1 MAIFSVFS
9 PSPSRSYLM
18 LHRFVVL
25 GPFVVATALIAISA
39 AALPALA
46 ADAPKGYR
54 KLGPGVETT
63 IAADPNAQDTVTT
76 HDVVEIQAAGKKLDW
91 TPETQSSSETLKVLT
106 KDIPF
111 RHGVWYLEFTFKPL
125 RTINVDMPLADG
137 KMSNRLI
144 WYMVYRV
151 KNLGQHLEAEPAG
164 DKNKT
169 LAANQPMTD
178 DIYFRPQ
185 FVLESPQFKKAYLD
199 RVLPLAVE
207 AIQKREDANR
217 KLQDTVQMGQQPI
230 PLSTADDDHSVWGV
244 VTWEYIDPRI
254 DFFNIYVKG
263 LSNAYR
269 FADPPGAYK
278 LGDAPGTGRMV
289 AQKTLK
295 LNFWRP
301 GAEYADHEEQIRYG
315 VPGGLDYEWVYR

>member
-1 MAIFSVFS
+1 
-9 PSPSRSYLM
+9 M
-18 LHRFVVL
+18 LHRILSRAYSLALRERVGVRVPLVL
-25 GPFVVATALIAISA
+25 VGLFAVLTVDVHRS
-39 AALPALA
+39 LA

-91 TPETQSSSETLKVLT
+91 DARNAIVQRNPQGPYQRHSLPPRRLVLGVHVQAAANHQRRYAAGRWQNEQ
-106 KDIPF
+106 PAHLV
-111 RHGVWYLEFTFKPL
+111 HGL
-125 RTINVDMPLADG
+125 
-137 KMSNRLI
+137 S
-144 WYMVYRV
+144 V

-164 DKNKT
+164 DKNKS

-178 DIYFRPQ
+178 DIFFRPQ

-207 AIQKREDANR
+207 AIQKREDGKRN
-217 KLQDTVQMGQQPI
+217 LLDTVQMGQQPI
-230 PLSTADDDHSVWGV
+230 PLSTTDDDHSVWGV

-278 LGDAPGTGRMV
+278 LGDARHRPHGRPKDAEAEFLASWRRTRAGKGRNLLRNPGQV
-289 AQKTLK
+289 
-295 LNFWRP
+295 
-301 GAEYADHEEQIRYG
+301 DHE
-315 VPGGLDYEWVYR
+315 WVFR